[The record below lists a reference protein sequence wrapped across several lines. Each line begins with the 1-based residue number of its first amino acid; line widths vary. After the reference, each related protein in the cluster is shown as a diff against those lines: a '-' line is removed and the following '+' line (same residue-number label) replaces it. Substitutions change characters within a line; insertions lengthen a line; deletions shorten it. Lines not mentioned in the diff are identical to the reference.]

1 MTRSENKLE
10 GDLNIDVQNQYKD
23 IAHMEKKDEKNTD
36 FILPIPCRKS
46 LTQIRISKKFFLI

>member
-23 IAHMEKKDEKNTD
+23 IAHMEKNM
-36 FILPIPCRKS
+36 
-46 LTQIRISKKFFLI
+46 KKKY

>member
-23 IAHMEKKDEKNTD
+23 IAHMEKNMKKK
-36 FILPIPCRKS
+36 ILMLILSS
-46 LTQIRISKKFFLI
+46 LHLVGKV

>member
-23 IAHMEKKDEKNTD
+23 IAHVGKKTYE
-36 FILPIPCRKS
+36 RK
-46 LTQIRISKKFFLI
+46 KY

>member
-23 IAHMEKKDEKNTD
+23 IAHMEKNMKKNTD
-36 FILPIPCRKS
+36 ADFSLPTPCRKS
-46 LTQIRISKKFFLI
+46 LNKAN